1 MLTFQTGDQ
10 KQVSLVLK
18 GTKTIYILLTL
29 HHYAQTIQ
37 YANLWALTRSLRG
50 FPRNSAIK
58 SAPTSAHCDIQNGRA
73 GI

>member
-1 MLTFQTGDQ
+1 MLTIQTGDQ

-18 GTKTIYILLTL
+18 GTKTIYILLKL

-50 FPRNSAIK
+50 CPRNSAIK